1 MKATEIRNMT
11 KAEIEQKLRTLKEQL
26 FQLRAEFSTGRIERP
41 HRLRQL
47 KHDVAGCNT
56 ILKEKKDEE

>member
-11 KAEIEQKLRTLKEQL
+11 KAEIEHKLRTLKEQL
-26 FQLRAEFSTGRIERP
+26 FELRAEFSTGRVERP

-47 KHDVAGCNT
+47 KRDVARCNT